1 MKVYKTSQNQQED
14 WRIRSEK
21 EGMRATM
28 DLQVTKIIHIMVRK
42 TTERECLRHF
52 AQTEVLGESD
62 SQVGARGFPLA
73 KAKLGSWLKSS
84 TKGIH

>member
-1 MKVYKTSQNQQED
+1 
-14 WRIRSEK
+14 
-21 EGMRATM
+21 M
-28 DLQVTKIIHIMVRK
+28 DFQVTRISHIMVRK
-42 TTERECLRHF
+42 TTQRACLRLS
-52 AQTEVLGESD
+52 ARTEVLGESD